1 MGMMPPLGMLPGAMM
16 MIALRDAVMKQ
27 QKWTA
32 WPVGK
37 EWVRTDGKK
46 YASEPTQDA
55 VLSLARAKPAQW
67 VPTTSTQPTKHGGKL
82 AKLNSELERLTDD
95 LHALQMERSDESP
108 ARSRRRSR
116 AA

>member
-1 MGMMPPLGMLPGAMM
+1 MMPPMGMLPGAMM

-27 QKWTA
+27 QKWTD
-32 WPVGK
+32 WPAGK
-37 EWVRTDGKK
+37 QWVREDGKT
-46 YASEPTQDA
+46 YASGPDNNA

-67 VPTTSTQPTKHGGKL
+67 TPTTSTPPTKHGGKV